1 LPEKQMRNPGGK
13 ISKLLESKM
22 ASRLLFLFS
31 RFWREKPPTILCAIC
46 SKPIVI
52 EAAKTNADGQP
63 VHEEC
68 YFQKIIQKRIR
79 DGYA

>member
-1 LPEKQMRNPGGK
+1 
-13 ISKLLESKM
+13 M

-31 RFWREKPPTILCAIC
+31 RFWREKPSILCAIC
-46 SKPIVI
+46 SKPILI
-52 EAAKTNADGQP
+52 ETAKTDTDGQA